1 MAKYDGIFD
10 IEGTLKGMTFYKAK
24 DGSTLIR
31 TKGGVSK
38 QRIMNDPNFAR
49 TRENGMEFA
58 HNAKMGQLV
67 RRSVSSLLQLAKDS
81 RVSSRLTSQI
91 SKVKNLD
98 SVSARGERKFWIGLT
113 ESEGKLLMQGFDFN
127 QNAKFGSIFGAQYS
141 YDSSTATFNATD
153 FVSANDVALPEG
165 CTHFSLRV
173 ACSLIDFEAFTFITK
188 ISDAENFALSM
199 TPSTVTIA
207 PTEVPSGDGF
217 LFHFVMIEFF
227 QERNG
232 EQYPLKN
239 NAFNCLNLL
248 EVGA

>member
-49 TRENGMEFA
+49 TRENGLEFA
-58 HNAKMGQLV
+58 HNAKMGQLL
-67 RRSVSSLLQLAKDS
+67 RRSVRSILQIAKDS
-81 RVSSRLTSQI
+81 RVSSRLVGQVN
-91 SKVKNLD
+91 KVKNLD
-98 SVSARGERKFWIGLT
+98 TTSARGERKYWIGLAT
-113 ESEGKLLMQGFDFN
+113 PEGKQLMQDFDFN
-127 QNAKFGSIFGAQYS
+127 QTAKFGSIFGAQYE
-141 YDSSTATFNATD
+141 YDTATATFSVSN

-165 CTHFSLRV
+165 CTHFSMRV
-173 ACSLIDFEAFTFITK
+173 GCSRIDFEAFAFNTQ

-199 TPSTVTIA
+199 MPSNVSIA
-207 PTEVPSGDGF
+207 PAEVPTGDGF
-217 LFHFVMIEFF
+217 LFHFVLIEFF

-232 EQYPLKN
+232 LQYPLKN

-248 EVGA
+248 EVSD

>member
-1 MAKYDGIFD
+1 MAKYNGIFD

-49 TRENGMEFA
+49 TRENGKEFA
-58 HNAKMGQLV
+58 HNAKMGQLL
-67 RRSVSSLLQLAKDS
+67 RRSVRSLLQVAKDS
-81 RVSSRLTSQI
+81 RVSSRLAGQI
-91 SKVKNLD
+91 NKVKNLD
-98 SVSARGERKFWIGLT
+98 TTSARGERKFWIGLDDAA
-113 ESEGKLLMQGFDFN
+113 GKLLMQDFDFN
-127 QNAKFGSIFGAQYS
+127 QNAKFGSIFGAQYEF
-141 YDSSTATFNATD
+141 DPTTATLSVSD

-165 CTHFSLRV
+165 CTHFSIRV
-173 ACSLIDFEAFTFITK
+173 GCSRVDFEAFSFDTK
-188 ISDAENFALSM
+188 ISDVENFALSM
-199 TPSTVTIA
+199 TPSNVSIA
-207 PTEVPSGDGF
+207 PAEVPTGNGF
-217 LFHFVMIEFF
+217 LFFFVLIEFF

-248 EVGA
+248 EVGT